1 MNFLR
6 ELLLLTQWWKSENTG
21 PGTSEEMST
30 LSKKLSQLGSQK
42 IVELVKKE
50 RPNKQNL
57 NTPPSAVDFLI

>member
-21 PGTSEEMST
+21 AGTSEEIST
-30 LSKKLSQLGSQK
+30 ISKNLSQLGSQK
-42 IVELVKKE
+42 KVELVKKK

-57 NTPPSAVDFLI
+57 NALPSAVDFLI